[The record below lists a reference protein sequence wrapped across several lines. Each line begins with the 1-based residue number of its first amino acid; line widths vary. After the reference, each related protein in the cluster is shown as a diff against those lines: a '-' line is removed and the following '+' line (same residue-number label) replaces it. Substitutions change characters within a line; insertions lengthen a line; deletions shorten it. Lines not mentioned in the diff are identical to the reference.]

1 MARANK
7 IEVTQSELK
16 ELFEYE
22 DGNLIWKESRGCVKA
37 GTVAGTL
44 HAKGYTQI
52 KINGKIYRAHRL
64 IWLYHKGAVDVA
76 LQIDH
81 INRNRSDNRIDNL
94 RLTSQNEN
102 QWNRDGKGFAWHKA
116 SNKYQA
122 QIQYNGKLKYLGL
135 YETEKEARSAYLKA
149 KENYHNVKAVA

>member
-22 DGNLIWKESRGCVKA
+22 DGNLIWKESRGRVKA

-52 KINGKIYRAHRL
+52 RINGKIYRAHRL
-64 IWLYHKGAVDVA
+64 IWLYHKGSVDVA

-81 INRNRSDNRIDNL
+81 INRKRSDNRIDNL

-102 QWNRDGKGFAWHKA
+102 QWNRDAKGFAWHKA

-122 QIQYNGKLKYLGL
+122 YIQYYGKLKYLGR
-135 YETEKEARSAYLKA
+135 YETEREARSVYLKA
-149 KENYHNVKAVA
+149 KEKYHTIQG

>member
-52 KINGKIYRAHRL
+52 RINGKIYRAHRL
-64 IWLYHKGAVDVA
+64 IWLYHKGSVDVA

-81 INRNRSDNRIDNL
+81 INRKRSDNRIDNL

-102 QWNRDGKGFAWHKA
+102 QWNRDAKGYAWHKA

-122 QIQYNGKLKYLGL
+122 YIQYYGKLKYLGR
-135 YETEKEARSAYLKA
+135 YETEREARSVYLKA
-149 KENYHNVKAVA
+149 KEKYHTIQG

>member
-52 KINGKIYRAHRL
+52 RINGKIYRAHRL
-64 IWLYHKGAVDVA
+64 IWLYHKGSVDVA

-81 INRNRSDNRIDNL
+81 INRKRSDNRIDNL

-102 QWNRDGKGFAWHKA
+102 QWNRDAKGFAWHKA

-122 QIQYNGKLKYLGL
+122 YIQYYGKLKYLGR
-135 YETEKEARSAYLKA
+135 YETEREARSVYLKA
-149 KENYHNVKAVA
+149 KEKYHTIQG